1 MLVIT
6 FAVQLH
12 ARDYI
17 QCTNEDSNAKKKK
30 KESHCS
36 TVKVLTAPSRSIHYT
51 ALQTEQREACHANV
65 ALLSSVHVFIWPVCP
80 SPCFPAT
87 VLSRRE
93 EEKRKKKIKHASAL
107 MVTVGLYLWNNL
119 CCFLY
124 TWRCLTLSCNCIKY
138 CYWQNVV

>member
-17 QCTNEDSNAKKKK
+17 QCTNEDSNAKQKK

-65 ALLSSVHVFIWPVCP
+65 ALLSSVHVFI
-80 SPCFPAT
+80 
-87 VLSRRE
+87 
-93 EEKRKKKIKHASAL
+93 
-107 MVTVGLYLWNNL
+107 
-119 CCFLY
+119 
-124 TWRCLTLSCNCIKY
+124 
-138 CYWQNVV
+138 